1 MGSQPQAAASF
12 GSQSAYAIGSQGV
25 SGSGYMQSLGVEAPR
40 ENAGM
45 GISFG
50 SWGAALGAAESEPST
65 SSNGVTSYGGDQP
78 AVEIPPVSPQQPVR
92 SPPKPEESS
101 DYPSSSMDAAQMAQ
115 MAQMAGYVQQQMF
128 QSDDSVQQQ
137 PAQGT
142 HAQQYQYAQ
151 QQAFDYSQYSDPAQG
166 FAGQAGETAAATGA
180 TGDKASGEVPNQQA
194 NMYQQF
200 SHAGHAAYP
209 TNNFYYPQHMTQQPA
224 QQYSQHMAQQPNP
237 NAYW

>member
-137 PAQGT
+137 YGEQQELQYGAQSYGDDA
-142 HAQQYQYAQ
+142 AQRYGNGAKKGAAQ
-151 QQAFDYSQYSDPAQG
+151 QQEHTKAAQ
-166 FAGQAGETAAATGA
+166 
-180 TGDKASGEVPNQQA
+180 PQQ
-194 NMYQQF
+194 QQ
-200 SHAGHAAYP
+200 P
-209 TNNFYYPQHMTQQPA
+209 QQQQPQQMPQYYPG
-224 QQYSQHMAQQPNP
+224 
-237 NAYW
+237 

>member
-137 PAQGT
+137 YGEQQELQYGAQSYGDDA
-142 HAQQYQYAQ
+142 AQRYGNGAKKGAAQ
-151 QQAFDYSQYSDPAQG
+151 QQEHTKAAQ
-166 FAGQAGETAAATGA
+166 
-180 TGDKASGEVPNQQA
+180 PQQ
-194 NMYQQF
+194 QQ
-200 SHAGHAAYP
+200 P
-209 TNNFYYPQHMTQQPA
+209 QQMPQYYPGQQQMFPGQHMYPYPQPFYGY
-224 QQYSQHMAQQPNP
+224 QFPQ
-237 NAYW
+237 